1 MLFRSLPKQTD
12 YQLIK
17 GSATVTSG
25 VAQSNDLLAR
35 TAFMDVTGH
44 GSLGLAEQKL
54 DYELEAKLTGRVPI
68 QNCQT
73 MQGLVGDS
81 IPLKIKGTVTDPSVT
96 PDFSKILKSAAKKSL
111 GDKLLNRILK

>member
-1 MLFRSLPKQTD
+1 
-12 YQLIK
+12 
-17 GSATVTSG
+17 VTSG

-35 TAFMDVTGH
+35 APFMDVTGH
-44 GSLGLAEQKL
+44 GSLKLVEQNL
-54 DYELEAKLTGRVPI
+54 DYELEAKLTKPVPL

-73 MQGLVGDS
+73 MQNLVGDS

-96 PDFSKILKSAAKKSL
+96 PDFSKLLKTEAKKKL